1 MAAIAAYMSS
11 GGKSVAAQR
20 GADADTRAVSK
31 WRAQALVEGVSAA
44 RSRQAK
50 PGAWTSWKAV
60 FVLLLVAMLGNA
72 GVAGAWAADDGYV
85 ADEAGSYSAE
95 AGQADSLRA
104 TAGPGSI
111 VAAANPVGFG
121 QQSEQAG
128 IQRSAAGTET
138 DSAAAADSTE
148 APQLIAD
155 AGASIEAE
163 QAPPPILLKVGLV
176 LGIKTVQIDAPDG
189 ATVVSLKTSEPVALL
204 PPHSHW
210 TVTSNGAEA
219 IAFAGRSDH
228 DFAKLATDD
237 GGFRVKHVAYQPTVP
252 MHSAFSLPP
261 QFSAA
266 LANNASGYVVVPS
279 GANANEQLVACNGR
293 VYRGAI
299 WLRPTHDTVSAINI
313 VDLEDYLLSVLP
325 SEMPSTWPSGALQAQ
340 AIAARS
346 YAVANLG
353 KHGKDGYDLRATT
366 DDQVYN
372 GVASEHQA
380 SNDAVAATNGLV
392 IKHDGKPI
400 SAFFHSTSGGC
411 TELSENVWS
420 RPLPYLKSVI
430 DYDDNSPHFS
440 WTRKVSCDDFEK
452 AFTKDVGQVLA
463 VIVISRT
470 AANRVKDAMVVGS
483 QNTTLVSGNAIRLA
497 LKLPSSNFNIGY
509 EENSY
514 TFAGRGFGHGLGMSQ
529 YGARALAEQ
538 GYNAAQIL
546 AYYYRD
552 VTVDYIAGT
561 PGI

>member
-1 MAAIAAYMSS
+1 MAAIAAYMS
-11 GGKSVAAQR
+11 GDGLSVVARAEAE
-20 GADADTRAVSK
+20 ADAGAVSK
-31 WRAQALVEGVSAA
+31 WRAAALVEGVSAA
-44 RSRQAK
+44 RTRQAK

-60 FVLLLVAMLGNA
+60 FALLLIFILGQA
-72 GVAGAWAADDGYV
+72 CVAGAWAADDDHVSDGDV
-85 ADEAGSYSAE
+85 AYSAE
-95 AGQADSLRA
+95 PGQAGSLRS
-104 TAGPGSI
+104 TAGAGSI
-111 VAAANPVGFG
+111 VAANPGRPGPLVGT
-121 QQSEQAG
+121 AG
-128 IQRSAAGTET
+128 SLLSIAG
-138 DSAAAADSTE
+138 AAASDSTDE
-148 APQLIAD
+148 SALIAAAPAHAD
-155 AGASIEAE
+155 DQDV
-163 QAPPPILLKVGLV
+163 QAPAPILLKVGLV
-176 LGIKTVQIDAPDG
+176 LGNKSVQIDAPDG
-189 ATVVSLKTSEPVALL
+189 ATVVSLKTSEPVAVL

-210 TVTSNGAEA
+210 MVSSNAAEA
-219 IAFAGRSDH
+219 IGFAGRGDH
-228 DFAKLATDD
+228 DFAKLASDD

-252 MHSAFSLPP
+252 MHSSFSLPP
-261 QFSAA
+261 QFCAA
-266 LANNASGYVVVPS
+266 LANNASGYVVVPNGS
-279 GANANEQLVACNGR
+279 NANEQLVACNGH

-325 SEMPSTWPSGALQAQ
+325 SEMPSTWPAGALQAQ

-353 KHGKDGYDLRATT
+353 KHAKDGYDLRATT

-392 IKHDGKPI
+392 IKHEGKPI

-440 WTRKVSCDDFEK
+440 WMRKVSCDDFEK

-470 AANRVKDAMVVGS
+470 AANRVKDAMIVGS
-483 QNTTLVSGNAIRLA
+483 QNTTVVSGNAIRLA